1 MAKLFYG
8 GGDCTVEGNVS
19 SLEINY
25 RGAVIIK
32 DKLPNDYTITSG
44 VGKLIID
51 PSTRPQVLNEL
62 FEYTGEF
69 KVSSVTGKDL
79 GGEKTSITIKP
90 VMDYSELLNTKAE
103 DLTVKSEDLKVTY
116 LHRRT
121 FRRTI
126 ILPKKLKG
134 GKA

>member
-1 MAKLFYG
+1 MATLYYG
-8 GGDCTVEGNVS
+8 GGDCTVEGNVG
-19 SLEINY
+19 SLIIGY
-25 RGAVIIK
+25 RGAIVVK
-32 DKLPNDYTITSG
+32 DKLPNNYTITLE

-51 PSTRPQVLNEL
+51 SSAKLQSLNEL
-62 FEYTGEF
+62 FKYAGEF
-69 KVSSVTGKDL
+69 KISSATGKDIE
-79 GGEKTSITIKP
+79 GEKIYLTIKR

-103 DLTVKSEDLKVTY
+103 ELTVKSEDLKVTY

-121 FRRTI
+121 FRRTR